1 MTLLRA
7 ASRTMLASYFV
18 TSGYKAFRQPD
29 VLVPAAEPVA
39 DRLVPLVKKYA
50 PAQVGTYVPED
61 TRTLVRV
68 NGAAQVLG
76 GLALATGK
84 GRRLGAA
91 VLAASLVPSTL
102 AKYPFWTR
110 TSAEDKAQDRTHF
123 IKNVSLLGGVL
134 LAAGDTEGR
143 PSLVW
148 RAQKGG
154 ELLARD
160 ARRTTKRISRTTG
173 VTAGVLTKGAAE
185 LAESVGDLA
194 GNVSKSTSHL
204 TEGAMASG
212 AALVGAA
219 VSGSRAAKKRAA
231 KQLKERQAAAAKQFK
246 EAQAAAAKRAR
257 ANEKQR
263 ARQAKVDQ
271 KQDAKQAK
279 VDQKLDLKQ
288 AKLAERQ
295 SVKQAKIAERQSAK
309 QAVIDQ
315 KQDLKQA
322 KVAEKANLRA
332 IAKAEKK
339 AAKAQRHIER
349 GEN

>member
-50 PAQVGTYVPED
+50 PAQVGGYVPED

-76 GLALATGK
+76 GLALASGK
-84 GRRLGAA
+84 GRRLGAV

-110 TSAEDKAQDRTHF
+110 TSPDEKAQDRTHF
-123 IKNVSLLGGVL
+123 LKNVSLLGGVL

-160 ARRTTKRISRTTG
+160 ARKTTKRLSRTTG
-173 VTAGVLTKGAAE
+173 VTAGVLTKGASEIADTVGE
-185 LAESVGDLA
+185 LAGS
-194 GNVSKSTSHL
+194 VSKSTSHL
-204 TEGAMASG
+204 TEGAVAGG

-219 VSGSRAAKKRAA
+219 VSGSRAARKKAA
-231 KQLKERQAAAAKQFK
+231 KQLKERQVAAAKQFK
-246 EAQAAAAKRAR
+246 QAQAAAAK
-257 ANEKQR
+257 
-263 ARQAKVDQ
+263 QAKVHQ
-271 KQDAKQAK
+271 KNKAKQAK
-279 VDQKLDLKQ
+279 IDEREQ
-288 AKLAERQ
+288 AKLAK
-295 SVKQAKIAERQSAK
+295 VAERQSAR
-309 QAVIDQ
+309 QAVIEQ
-315 KQDLKQA
+315 KQELKQA

-339 AAKAQRHIER
+339 ATKAQRHIER